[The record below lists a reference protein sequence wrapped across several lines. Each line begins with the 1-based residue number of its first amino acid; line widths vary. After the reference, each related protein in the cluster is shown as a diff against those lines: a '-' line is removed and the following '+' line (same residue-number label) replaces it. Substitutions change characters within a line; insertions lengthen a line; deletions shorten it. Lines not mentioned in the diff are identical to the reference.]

1 MKSWLALMI
10 GIALLLFW
18 LLQQSPPQHATET
31 LNLNS
36 ILSSQSS
43 ESQGFSKADHPR
55 TFRFPK
61 DHAAHP
67 GYRIEWWYLTGN
79 LKTKTKT
86 NKTDNDAEYGYQI
99 TFFRTALQAK
109 PTDRKSAWASNHIW
123 MAHLAVSDIK
133 QQQHYQ
139 QQRFS
144 RESLG
149 LAGFQQQ
156 PFKIWLEDWQ
166 IPAADNGDFPWKI
179 TAKDQQFSI
188 DLTVNPLKPAVLQ
201 GDQGLSQKSVEA
213 ENASYYYSFTR
224 LNTTGTLTVAGK
236 KQAVEGLSWLDREWS
251 SSTLGKDQVGWDWF
265 SLQLNTDYEELM
277 FYRLR
282 NKTGQSDHYSR
293 GKWIKANNE
302 TINLENHEV
311 KLTALE
317 YWQSDNGKTYPIS
330 WQLTIPKLSQQL
342 IVKAAIKDQLMRTSI
357 QYWEGAVTV
366 HETDSQ
372 HLIGNGYLEMT
383 GY

>member
-1 MKSWLALMI
+1 MKSWLALII
-10 GIALLLFW
+10 GVALLLFW
-18 LLQQSPPQHATET
+18 LLQQSPPQQSTET
-31 LNLNS
+31 LDLNS

-43 ESQGFSKADHPR
+43 ESQRFSKADRPR
-55 TFRFPK
+55 IFRFPE

-79 LKTKTKT
+79 LKTKT

-99 TFFRTALQAK
+99 TFFRTTLQAK
-109 PTDRKSAWASNHIW
+109 TTDRKSAWASNHIW
-123 MAHLAVSDIK
+123 MAHLAVSDIN

-139 QQRFS
+139 QQRLS

-166 IPAADNGDFPWKI
+166 ITAADNGDFPWKI

-201 GDQGLSQKSVEA
+201 GDEGFSQKSAEA
-213 ENASYYYSFTR
+213 GNASYYYSFSR
-224 LNTTGTLTVAGK
+224 LNTTGTLTIAGK

-251 SSTLGKDQVGWDWF
+251 SSTLGKNQVGWDWF
-265 SLQLNTDYEELM
+265 SLQLNNGEELM

-282 NKTGQSDHYSR
+282 NKTGQNNCYSH
-293 GKWIKANNE
+293 GKWIKSNSN
-302 TINLENHEV
+302 TIDLTNDDV
-311 KLTALE
+311 KLTELE
-317 YWQSDNGKTYPIS
+317 YWQSDTGRTYPIS
-330 WQLTIPKLSQQL
+330 WQLTIPKLSQKL

-357 QYWEGAVTV
+357 NYWEGAVTV
-366 HETDSQ
+366 HAANSQ
-372 HLIGNGYLEMT
+372 QLIGKGYLEMT